1 MRERKRLF
9 ISLLLWRYPRERQ
22 RCCSEVVSRNTCI
35 TLAPKGG
42 HDVLLRN
49 RVMRRSTAGS
59 PSRAVATFGGASAS
73 VLPVRPKQTAN
84 IFCVVRA
91 MRNQRQH
98 SGMRAASNPEL
109 YKRRLKAA
117 LRKRSRGGAAAG
129 RASHPPQTPHTLC

>member
-1 MRERKRLF
+1 
-9 ISLLLWRYPRERQ
+9 
-22 RCCSEVVSRNTCI
+22 
-35 TLAPKGG
+35 KGG

-59 PSRAVATFGGASAS
+59 PARALATFGGASAS

-117 LRKRSRGGAAAG
+117 IRKRSRGGAPAAPAAYRQQIRSALCHDRRRSFALAFAYAIACTG
-129 RASHPPQTPHTLC
+129 RNANCNESRHYCD